1 MKAPP
6 ETALRDLKARISIPE
21 AWRLLGLPGEPRR
34 SCRSPFRQDKS
45 PSFSIFAEDRR
56 FKDFAT
62 GEGGDVIDFVQ
73 AATGCT
79 PKDAICRVWDWA
91 GGSVSTP
98 PPTARKRPA
107 MAAAAPFDGLTGLAL
122 EEPSFRDVIQI
133 AQARDWPFFAG
144 IEIARLRGLLV
155 TATVPHRGE
164 SHRAWLLTDQDR
176 KSAQARRLDG
186 ETWSRADGDGFKS
199 KSLRSDAE
207 APIGLADVI
216 DQDRRLVLLAEGEP
230 DALAAL
236 LIAWA
241 SPVPMEKI
249 GVLCIP
255 GAGRSIRP
263 VAAEGLRGRHVRILR
278 HADEAGLRAAVDWSE
293 DLESYGVFVDSV
305 DLREL
310 SRPDGA
316 AAKDFADL
324 IRRPLEL
331 EELESLA
338 AQITEGLAR

>member
-1 MKAPP
+1 MSAQ
-6 ETALRDLKARISIPE
+6 LRSDLDEIKSRVTIPE

-45 PSFSIFAEDRR
+45 PSFSIFADDRR

-79 PKDAICRVWDWA
+79 PRDAICRVRDWA
-91 GGSVSTP
+91 GGAISAP

-107 MAAAAPFDGLTGLAL
+107 MASAAPFDRLTGLTL
-122 EEPSFRDVIQI
+122 EEPSFQDVVRI
-133 AQARDWPFFAG
+133 AQVRDWPLFAG

-155 TATVPHRGE
+155 TATVPHLGE
-164 SHRAWLLTDQDR
+164 SHRAWLLTDQAR

-255 GAGRSIRP
+255 GAGRPIRRA
-263 VAAEGLRGRHVRILR
+263 AAERLLGRHVRILR
-278 HADEAGLRAAVDWSE
+278 HADEAGLRAAVNWSE
-293 DLESYGVFVDSV
+293 DLESFGVLVDSV
-305 DLREL
+305 DLRAL

-316 AAKDFADL
+316 ATKDFADL

-338 AQITEGLAR
+338 AQITEGFAR